1 MKYCYSLTRL
11 AKFNWITTRS
21 EDVGPKRGPAY
32 TGTYLEVNLEKRFK
46 VLKMY
51 HNSTSGTAS

>member
-11 AKFNWITTRS
+11 ANRS
-21 EDVGPKRGPAY
+21 EDVGKKRGPAY

-46 VLKMY
+46 VLKTY
-51 HNSTSGTAS
+51 HDSTSRTAS